1 MSDPRDPTKPA
12 GKRPLFLLL
21 AGFLAGTA
29 MGVALDGAWLSR
41 GATPESKASADENAV
56 TFAGAVD
63 SAKGPASEAM
73 VRLLETGRT
82 GGIEQTRN
90 VLAFV
95 DALKPG
101 EYEARLNEALARRKG
116 NQGYELINGLYQ
128 KWVEKDRPAA
138 LNHALGLE
146 GKDRKTAL
154 TAVLTAWAA
163 KKPYETLAW
172 IEENGKGDETRSAL
186 YNVFRTIAQTDPEEA
201 IALAERSKSM
211 TSSTGIVNVNTS
223 YLYAIWAETDPR
235 AAATKALAIPNSQE
249 RSNALW
255 SLASAW
261 AQADPAAAW
270 DWGLTLERAGDRNA
284 VFRNIITAVTND
296 GDTSQAIA
304 FLDSLPPGQGRS
316 EAMQQVASVL
326 ANSDP
331 EQAFAFVMEHA
342 VNDRDRQAA
351 SNVLQQWAK
360 SDPAKAF
367 EIALNDL
374 EPGNARRNALQSVI
388 NEVANRDPALAR
400 EMLEKLEGKDLENIA
415 YSAANALARQDREGA
430 LAWAEALPEGDLKG
444 NALSSI
450 FSDWGREDPLQAV
463 NHGLKIEDAKVRQ
476 RSLGNALGAW
486 AYQDAVEAMTWAVE
500 NLAKED
506 QETLIPQSLLYQ
518 WVDQDAKAASEWVA
532 ALPEGNL
539 RNRSVSNL
547 VSSWANSDLV
557 ATGEWIKQLPKGE
570 SRDEAAQRYA
580 SEVFETD
587 PEAALAWAGSIG
599 NEANRLDQMARFAQQ
614 YLRTSP
620 EKAKRWIAN
629 SSLPP
634 EKQAEL
640 LKAAAQN

>member
-1 MSDPRDPTKPA
+1 MSDPRDPTKTA
-12 GKRPLFLLL
+12 GKRPLYLVL

-29 MGVALDGAWLSR
+29 MGFALDGTWLSR
-41 GATPESKASADENAV
+41 SATPGSKASADESAV
-56 TFAGAVD
+56 TFAGAAD
-63 SAKGPASEAM
+63 TPKGPASDALA
-73 VRLLETGRT
+73 RLLETGRT

-154 TAVLTAWAA
+154 TAVLNAWAA
-163 KKPYETLAW
+163 RDPYETLAW
-172 IEENGKGDETRSAL
+172 IEEHDKTDETRSAL

-201 IALAERSKSM
+201 IALAERNI
-211 TSSTGIVNVNTS
+211 TSSNGRVNFNTG

-249 RSNALW
+249 RSGALW

-284 VFRNIITAVTND
+284 VFRNIISAVTND

-331 EQAFAFVMEHA
+331 EEAFAFVMQHA
-342 VNDRDRQAA
+342 ANDRDRQAV
-351 SNVLQQWAK
+351 SNVLQQWAR
-360 SDPAKAF
+360 SDPTRAF
-367 EIALNDL
+367 DIALNEL
-374 EPGNARRNALQSVI
+374 EPRNARRNALQSVI
-388 NEVANRDPALAR
+388 NEAANRDPALAR

-415 YSAANALARQDREGA
+415 YSAANALARNDREGA
-430 LAWAEALPEGDLKG
+430 LAWAEGLPEGDLKG

-463 NHGLKIEDAKVRQ
+463 MYGSKIEDAKVRQ
-476 RSLGNALGAW
+476 RSLGNALSAW

-547 VSSWANSDLV
+547 VSSWANTDLV

-580 SEVFETD
+580 SAVFDTD
-587 PEAALAWAGSIG
+587 PEAALAWVGSIG
-599 NEANRLDQMARFAQQ
+599 NEENRLDQMAGFAQQ

-640 LKAAAQN
+640 LKAADRK

>member
-1 MSDPRDPTKPA
+1 MSDPRDPTKTA
-12 GKRPLFLLL
+12 GKRPLYLVL

-29 MGVALDGAWLSR
+29 MGFALDGTWLSR
-41 GATPESKASADENAV
+41 SATPGSKASADESAV
-56 TFAGAVD
+56 TFAGAAD
-63 SAKGPASEAM
+63 TPKGPASDALA
-73 VRLLETGRT
+73 RLLETGRT

-154 TAVLTAWAA
+154 TAVLNAWAA
-163 KKPYETLAW
+163 RDPYETLAW
-172 IEENGKGDETRSAL
+172 IEEHDKTDETRSAL

-201 IALAERSKSM
+201 IALAERNI
-211 TSSTGIVNVNTS
+211 TSSNGRVNFNTG

-249 RSNALW
+249 RSGALW

-284 VFRNIITAVTND
+284 VFRNIISAVTND

-331 EQAFAFVMEHA
+331 EEAFAFVMQHA
-342 VNDRDRQAA
+342 ANDRDRQAV
-351 SNVLQQWAK
+351 SNVLQQWAR
-360 SDPAKAF
+360 SDPTRAF
-367 EIALNDL
+367 DIALNEL

-388 NEVANRDPALAR
+388 NEAANRDPALAR

-415 YSAANALARQDREGA
+415 YSAANALARNDREGA
-430 LAWAEALPEGDLKG
+430 LAWAEGLPEGDLKG

-463 NHGLKIEDAKVRQ
+463 MYGSKIEDAKVRQ
-476 RSLGNALGAW
+476 RSLGNALSAW

-547 VSSWANSDLV
+547 VSSWANTDLV

-580 SEVFETD
+580 SAVFDTD
-587 PEAALAWAGSIG
+587 PEAALAWVGSIG
-599 NEANRLDQMARFAQQ
+599 NEENRLDQMAGFAQQ

-640 LKAAAQN
+640 LKAADRK